1 MKILGIDPGTTRAGY
16 GVIESKSGQLRLL
29 KSGVL
34 KVLAK
39 DKNRRLLELANEFEK
54 LIKKEKPDLVAL
66 EKLFFVKNIKTG
78 MDVSEARGVFK
89 IIVLKNKIDFVELAP
104 SEIKLNIAGYGSAD
118 KKAVAKM
125 AARIIGIDKIE
136 GPDDVSDAVAIALVA
151 SFQNKVFK
159 KLRGDY

>member
-1 MKILGIDPGTTRAGY
+1 MKILGIDPGSTRAGY
-16 GVIESKSGQLRLL
+16 GLIEIKNGEYKLL
-29 KSGVL
+29 KSGIL
-34 KVLAK
+34 KISAT
-39 DKNRRLLELANEFEK
+39 DKHKRLLELAHSYSV
-54 LIKKEKPDLVAL
+54 LLKKEKPDLAAF

-78 MDVSEARGVFK
+78 MEVAQSRGVL
-89 IIVLKNKIDFVELAP
+89 VLITLENKIDFVELAP
-104 SEIKLNIAGYGSAD
+104 SEIKLNIAGYGNAD

-151 SFQNKVFK
+151 SFQNKFFK